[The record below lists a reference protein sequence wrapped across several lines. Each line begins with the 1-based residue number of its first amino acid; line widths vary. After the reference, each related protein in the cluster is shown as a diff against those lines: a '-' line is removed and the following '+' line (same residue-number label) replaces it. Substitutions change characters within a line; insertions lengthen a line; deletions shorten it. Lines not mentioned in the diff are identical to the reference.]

1 MMDFISVKEAA
12 EWMAMAVSAD
22 GVFSDN
28 EKWLLQRFAD
38 TFGLDFRD
46 IAARSYE
53 LSEETCK
60 EVIQLGRQYISGYTF
75 EKFIVKSLCKPDGGE
90 PLFSLV
96 RWRGDKSVDGIF
108 AEDDKKPDLTLRCA
122 LTRSDVEFYIEC
134 KYRQSWNSIPSFGK
148 GQLLRY
154 AEFSRSEKKTVLIAC
169 GYGGSPEK
177 PANIAIAPIGDYL
190 NRRESIECINTNKID
205 LQKYVFNIIWNR
217 YNHLNLSQF

>member
-1 MMDFISVKEAA
+1 MDFISVKEAA
-12 EWMAMAVSAD
+12 EWMAMAVSVD

-38 TFGLDFRD
+38 TFGLDFRE
-46 IAARSYE
+46 IAARS
-53 LSEETCK
+53 
-60 EVIQLGRQYISGYTF
+60 YISGYTF

-134 KYRQSWNSIPSFGK
+134 KYRQSWNSVPSFGK
-148 GQLLRY
+148 AQLLRY
-154 AEFSRSEKKTVLIAC
+154 AEFSRSEKKIVLIAC
-169 GYGGSPEK
+169 GFGGSPEK

>member
-1 MMDFISVKEAA
+1 MQRLSAQCLAVLFKGMLKIVAYEIVVNNGAVGTYEHISR
-12 EWMAMAVSAD
+12 
-22 GVFSDN
+22 N
-28 EKWLLQRFAD
+28 
-38 TFGLDFRD
+38 
-46 IAARSYE
+46 
-53 LSEETCK
+53 
-60 EVIQLGRQYISGYTF
+60 
-75 EKFIVKSLCKPDGGE
+75 
-90 PLFSLV
+90 
-96 RWRGDKSVDGIF
+96 SV
-108 AEDDKKPDLTLRCA
+108 
-122 LTRSDVEFYIEC
+122 
-134 KYRQSWNSIPSFGK
+134 PSFGK